1 GTVADLLNV
10 KETYQLAI
18 DTALGGSMQHIVV
31 ANDQAAREAVNY
43 LKQQRAG
50 RATFL
55 PRPNIKP
62 RQIQSFKLFQAQEMQ
77 GFIAVASE
85 LVSYDAKNENIV
97 QNLLG
102 NTIVAQTLVDAQS
115 IARALGHSVKIVT
128 LEGDVLMPG
137 GSLTG
142 GQQKQRQQSMLSRQN
157 EIKQASEAY
166 EKHREQLKN
175 IELDWEKVS

>member
-1 GTVADLLNV
+1 
-10 KETYQLAI
+10 
-18 DTALGGSMQHIVV
+18 MQHIVV

-85 LVSYDAKNENIV
+85 LISYD
-97 QNLLG
+97 
-102 NTIVAQTLVDAQS
+102 
-115 IARALGHSVKIVT
+115 VKKTRI
-128 LEGDVLMPG
+128 
-137 GSLTG
+137 
-142 GQQKQRQQSMLSRQN
+142 LSRT
-157 EIKQASEAY
+157 Y
-166 EKHREQLKN
+166 
-175 IELDWEKVS
+175 